1 MDYFTSNRASGSIY
15 SKEKKKSEKI
25 LNINLMSSPRIK
37 LKTGD
42 KVKVITG
49 KYRGTIDFV
58 SRLDPKKQMVY
69 LKKVSRKKYDKST
82 PESKKKS
89 ELKEIM
95 TPVYISNVAYW
106 LEDKKQITKIGFREK
121 EGQKKRVARNFKD
134 KKGNNLL
141 ID

>member
-1 MDYFTSNRASGSIY
+1 MLKNP
-15 SKEKKKSEKI
+15 K
-25 LNINLMSSPRIK
+25 IK

-49 KYRGTIDFV
+49 KHRGTIDYI
-58 SRLDPKKQMVY
+58 SRLDPKKQVVY

-82 PESKKKS
+82 PDSKKKS

-95 TPVYISNVAYW
+95 TPLHISNVAYW
-106 LEDKKQITKIGFREK
+106 LEDKKKTTKIGFRETEREK
-121 EGQKKRVARNFKD
+121 DGKVEKAKSRVSRRFKD
-134 KKGNNLL
+134 KKGVNLL

>member
-1 MDYFTSNRASGSIY
+1 MV
-15 SKEKKKSEKI
+15 K
-25 LNINLMSSPRIK
+25 IK

-49 KYRGTIDFV
+49 KHRGTIDYI
-58 SRLDPKKQMVY
+58 SRLDPKKQVVY

-82 PESKKKS
+82 PDSKKKS

-95 TPVYISNVAYW
+95 TPLHISNVAYW
-106 LEDKKQITKIGFREK
+106 LEDKKKTTKIGFRETEREK
-121 EGQKKRVARNFKD
+121 DGKVEKAKSRVSRRFKD
-134 KKGNNLL
+134 KKGVNLL

>member
-1 MDYFTSNRASGSIY
+1 MAKT
-15 SKEKKKSEKI
+15 
-25 LNINLMSSPRIK
+25 K

-42 KVKVITG
+42 QVKVITG
-49 KYRGTIDFV
+49 QYRGTIDYI
-58 SRLDPKKQMVY
+58 SRLDLKEGKIY
-69 LKKVSRKKYDKST
+69 LKKISRKKYDKST

-95 TPVYISNVAYW
+95 MPVHISNVAYW
-106 LEDKKQITKIGFREK
+106 LEDKKRTTKIGFQTTEK
-121 EGQKKRVARNFKD
+121 EKDGKIEKLKVRTTRKFKD

>member
-1 MDYFTSNRASGSIY
+1 MTKN
-15 SKEKKKSEKI
+15 
-25 LNINLMSSPRIK
+25 K

-49 KYRGTIDFV
+49 QRRGTIDYI
-58 SRLDPKKQMVY
+58 SRLDPKKQVVY

-82 PESKKKS
+82 PDSKKKS

-95 TPVYISNVAYW
+95 TPLHISNVAYW
-106 LEDKKQITKIGFREK
+106 LEEQKKTTKISFQETENKKDNKTEK
-121 EGQKKRVARNFKD
+121 VKVRVARKFKD

>member
-1 MDYFTSNRASGSIY
+1 MA
-15 SKEKKKSEKI
+15 K
-25 LNINLMSSPRIK
+25 IK

-49 KYRGTIDFV
+49 KHRGTIDYI
-58 SRLDPKKQMVY
+58 SRLDPKKQVVY

-82 PESKKKS
+82 PDSKKKS

-95 TPVYISNVAYW
+95 TPLHISNVAYR
-106 LEDKKQITKIGFREK
+106 LEDKKKTTKIGFQKTEK
-121 EGQKKRVARNFKD
+121 KKDDKIEKVKVRITRKFKD
-134 KKGNNLL
+134 KKDNYLL

>member
-1 MDYFTSNRASGSIY
+1 MSIP
-15 SKEKKKSEKI
+15 K
-25 LNINLMSSPRIK
+25 IK

-49 KYRGTIDFV
+49 KNRGTIDFI
-58 SRLDPKKQMVY
+58 SRLDPKKQVVY

-82 PESKKKS
+82 PDSKKKS

-95 TPVYISNVAYW
+95 APVHISNVAYW
-106 LEDKKQITKIGFREK
+106 LEDKKRTTKISFQEK
-121 EGQKKRVARNFKD
+121 EGKKKRVTRNFKD

>member
-1 MDYFTSNRASGSIY
+1 MSNL
-15 SKEKKKSEKI
+15 KT
-25 LNINLMSSPRIK
+25 K

-42 KVKVITG
+42 MVKVITG
-49 KYRGTIDFV
+49 KHRGTIDYVF
-58 SRLDPKKQMVY
+58 RLDQKEQTVY

-82 PESKKKS
+82 LENKKKS

-95 TPVYISNVAYW
+95 KPIHISNVAYW
-106 LEDKKQITKIGFREK
+106 LEDKKKTTKIGFQETEK
-121 EGQKKRVARNFKD
+121 KKGDKTEQVKVRVARKFKD